1 MTTWPYL
8 GGTNAITHAAQ
19 LQAALDYTDSL
30 VGATVDS
37 YDADPT
43 GVADSTDAFQA
54 MLDAGDIVLGTGTYS
69 VGFVSYEGSEDR
81 TIRVLPGHKATIV
94 QTDILGVF
102 SLRGGWDALGTVSS
116 VAGANADG
124 NDDGT
129 TNSAISQLTM
139 SGATTVTKG
148 DIVKIVSADS
158 PYGYDTAPAGL
169 TTRRGEY
176 SMVMVDSTGTTVS
189 LANPLVDT
197 YTTSVRLA
205 RLWDVTFRVEGDL
218 TFTCDTDLF
227 AEAGYTA
234 AVELR
239 AAKYCVVD
247 GVTFDGVPGRAI
259 ANYTFASRIQNIRFK
274 NLSNRPSLSHYG
286 YGIGDGGFMTRISN
300 CHGENLRH
308 MVSENSNE
316 VTETSANYEYFGGG
330 WHGLVS
336 DCTASNCQ
344 SSAFDTHESAYG
356 YTFENCKAFGA
367 FFGAGSTGAGFTL
380 RGRKGTCKD
389 CESTHSQT
397 GFNVAVYTDAL
408 IENCTS
414 YGHTNHA
421 LHINP
426 STAGDV
432 AITAQSGV
440 VVKGGFY
447 EGNVPAT
454 ATGRVVQV
462 CASGGPATTV
472 DFQSVHMSLL
482 TGASGSMF
490 MDVYRAPTI
499 RMDGCTFD
507 ARKWGTAGT
516 APLGVFLRDTG
527 GSVTCYGLR
536 IHVGATLTAAMQL
549 CTGATGS
556 NTCRV
561 RFYDYDYEATNGSAT
576 GLTKGHANLTNM
588 KWSGFER
595 YGTSWFQMNKTNSNT
610 MVASAAASLAAY
622 ALLLDDHIFVRL
634 TGSNGNVTL
643 GSLGAVE
650 MQGQRITFINK
661 SNGIVTVNSVAV
673 AIDGSVTFVWGT
685 GSAAWHTANV
695 YP

>member
-1 MTTWPYL
+1 MTRLIGDPNGLVDSTAAWQ
-8 GGTNAITHAAQ
+8 AQ
-19 LQAALDYTDSL
+19 LTAGDLWLHRGTYL
-30 VGATVDS
+30 VGYIT
-37 YDADPT
+37 
-43 GVADSTDAFQA
+43 
-54 MLDAGDIVLGTGTYS
+54 
-69 VGFVSYEGSEDR
+69 YEGEEDR
-81 TIRVLPGHKATIV
+81 TIRALPGHQVTIV
-94 QTDILGVF
+94 QTDIRGVF
-102 SLRGGWDALGTVSS
+102 SLRGGWDELGAISS
-116 VAGANADG
+116 IAGANADG

-139 SGATTVTKG
+139 SGAVTVTKG
-148 DIVKIVSADS
+148 DIVKVVSEDS
-158 PYGYDTAPAGL
+158 PYGYDTAPAGM

-176 SMVMVDSTGTTVS
+176 SMVVADSTGTTVS
-189 LANPLVDT
+189 LANQLVDT
-197 YTTSVRLA
+197 YTTNPRLA
-205 RLWDVTFRVEGDL
+205 RLWDTRFKVEGDI
-218 TFTCDTDLF
+218 TFTCDEDLY
-227 AEAGYTA
+227 AEEGYSA
-234 AVELR
+234 SVELR
-239 AAKYCVVD
+239 AAKYCVVE
-247 GVTFDGVPGRAI
+247 GLTFDGTPGRAI
-259 ANYTFASRIQNIRFK
+259 SNWTYASSISGIRCK
-274 NLSNRPSLSHYG
+274 TLSNRPSLSHFG
-286 YGIGDGGFMTRISN
+286 YGIQDGGHSTRIFD

-308 MVSENSNE
+308 LVTENSNE
-316 VTETSANYEYFGGG
+316 VTETSDNYEYFGGG
-330 WHGLVS
+330 AHGLVS
-336 DCTASNCQ
+336 HCTATNCQ
-344 SSAFDTHESAYG
+344 SSAFDTHESSYG

-367 FFGAGSTGAGFTL
+367 FFGASSTGAGFTL
-380 RGRKGTCKD
+380 RGRKGTLKA
-389 CESTHSQT
+389 CEATHSQT
-397 GFNVAVYTDAL
+397 GINVAVYADAL

-414 YGHTNHA
+414 YGHSSHA

-426 STAGDV
+426 STAGDA

-440 VVKGGFY
+440 VVKGGYY
-447 EGNVPAT
+447 EGNLPAT

-472 DFQSVHMSLL
+472 DFQSVHMALL

-516 APLGVFLRDTG
+516 APLGVYLRDTG
-527 GSVTCYGLR
+527 GSVTSYNHR
-536 IHVGATLTAAMQL
+536 IHAGPTLTAAIQL

-561 RFYDYDYEATNGSAT
+561 RFYNYDYEATNASAT

-595 YGTSWFQMNKTNSNT
+595 YGTSWFQMNKTASNT
-610 MVASAAASLAAY
+610 MVAAAAASLAAY
-622 ALLLDDHIFVRL
+622 ANLLDDHIFVRL
-634 TGSNGNVTL
+634 TGSAGNVTL

-673 AIDGSVTFVWGT
+673 AVDGSVTFVWGT